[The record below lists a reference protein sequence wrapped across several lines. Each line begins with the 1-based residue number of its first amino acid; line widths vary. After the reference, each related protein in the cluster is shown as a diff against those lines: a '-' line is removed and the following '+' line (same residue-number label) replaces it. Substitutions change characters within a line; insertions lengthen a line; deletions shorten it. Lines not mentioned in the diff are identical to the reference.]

1 MPETLASKDA
11 SKKMTAS
18 AASVLREEAR
28 FRWPTLQ
35 YHQER
40 IWRLREWLKW
50 SHRRVRS
57 IYNAEDGVSLRGE
70 EALRIEELRSSQE
83 RRKQTAQEASDAVR
97 RSQENYRAL
106 EARLSALEALYA
118 SIDPELVG
126 QHVAGARAFARGEVG
141 SAVSRGQ
148 GNGPE
153 RGAYYDHDDPDSYS
167 D

>member
-1 MPETLASKDA
+1 MPETLARDA
-11 SKKMTAS
+11 NKKMTVN

-40 IWRLREWLKW
+40 IWRLRDWLQW

-70 EALRIEELRSSQE
+70 EALRIEEIRTSQE
-83 RRKQTAQEASDAVR
+83 RRKQAAQEASDAVR

-118 SIDPELVG
+118 RFDPELVG
-126 QHVAGARAFARGEVG
+126 QHVGAARAFARGEVG
-141 SAVSRGQ
+141 SLG
-148 GNGPE
+148 E
-153 RGAYYDHDDPDSYS
+153 RGGRNGSFDHDDPESYS

>member
-1 MPETLASKDA
+1 MPETLTSKDA
-11 SKKMTAS
+11 IKKMN

-40 IWRLREWLKW
+40 IWRLREWLQW

-70 EALRIEELRSSQE
+70 EALRIEQIRVSQE
-83 RRKQTAQEASDAVR
+83 QRKQTAQEASSAVR

-106 EARLSALEALYA
+106 EARLSALEALY
-118 SIDPELVG
+118 SQIDPELIG
-126 QHVAGARAFARGEVG
+126 EHVAGARAFARGEVSG
-141 SAVSRGQ
+141 AVPRGQ
-148 GNGPE
+148 GNGSG
-153 RGAYYDHDDPDSYS
+153 RGAYDHDDPEAFS